1 MSRRAAVFLYVFA
14 GWTVWVWAV
23 LIRNMAADHTHS
35 TGFKVVHVTLAVISI
50 AFAAGTVLIV
60 RRVRRQRRLGPPA
73 ESPERVPVP

>member
-35 TGFKVVHVTLAVISI
+35 TGFKVVHDTLAVISI
-50 AFAAGTVLIV
+50 AFAVGTVLIV
-60 RRVRRQRRLGPPA
+60 RRVRRVRQPA
-73 ESPERVPVP
+73 EPPERVPVP